1 MPEVTFYSEGVGKG
15 CGSPKVAGSSPCYC
29 VTSEAIRLVTMTT
42 RVDNYSATQETVRQT
57 RTF

>member
-15 CGSPKVAGSSPCYC
+15 CGSPKVAGSSPCHC
-29 VTSEAIRLVTMTT
+29 VTSVAIRLVTLVT
-42 RVDNYSATQETVRQT
+42 RVDNYSATQETE